1 MSQLP
6 QRTTG
11 QWSLNNASLPAVY
24 RFKHT
29 ETTSE

>member
-6 QRTTG
+6 QRTTS
-11 QWSLNNASLPAVY
+11 QWSLNNASLPAGG

-29 ETTSE
+29 ETTTE